1 MKSKNKKIQNILMKG
16 ITIGLVTL
24 FTATP
29 MVFAASSSLD
39 DSNISLWDK
48 LIYGTVGSTAK
59 EIEEYFEKCPVI
71 YISNEIQLRALA
83 EYVNNGHDCSG
94 KVIYLA
100 NNIEVSQ
107 EEWVPIGTNKHP
119 FKGTFDGQNYTI
131 SKINF
136 NRNNKL
142 NSKLSNVGII
152 GYVASIGIVKNLKLE
167 NSKFDI
173 PYEIASDI
181 IYKSD
186 DLVTESTN
194 GTFMTE
200 IVNVGGIVGHNE
212 GIIENCEVSS
222 NVTINGVANAGG
234 IAGENY
240 KGKVEGCINNGKING
255 FQNVGGIVGLT
266 SGQRDDLKDN
276 NKLDFSKNTVG
287 KIINCK
293 NGNNAVV
300 YSVIG
305 SSGGI
310 TGALKWNGIIQ
321 KCINEGQIHITTE
334 TITLNTVG
342 TKVKYDPQN
351 VGGIVGYA
359 SGSINPDNNQK
370 MYVAIDGC
378 INSSDARVKG
388 NQDVGGIAGQL
399 GGQGG
404 GYAILSNS
412 VNYSTNIV
420 ATNTTTGLGEAGY
433 LIGEGGSRGWKTEP
447 DQTYD
452 DSIAILYNNLYFIPT
467 IEDVGAIID
476 NKHQTTGGKIAAYG
490 RFVNQRNTDTEKD
503 PNPYY
508 YDTNTNVF
516 LQRDN
521 KYQIYKVNKIEGTDG
536 NISGGMAAGYSN
548 IDVNNMY
555 PIYTNSNAT
564 AKTSGIN
571 YGGNINVKV
580 EDGLL
585 YDYNN
590 TTGELTIK
598 SAANSQLIDS
608 SSNTTVS
615 YTISKKAKGE
625 SNYTEVKGNA
635 YFKTDDEIKIEVKFN
650 NFLTTSWGSSYE
662 PINPKLTL
670 YGIKENEKIE
680 IESGNTTGSNKT
692 NGSKITYT
700 YTVKTGDDINI
711 SKIKLSQSGTVY
723 AIVEDTHDTVRGMSN
738 IEIIDSNIH
747 IDTVS
752 PIINTK
758 VYVENALETGRYTT
772 GKEVLIEVKTNEAIQ
787 VADGKIILPE
797 IQVGFSKSGTGKYNY
812 DEKNNKVGYA
822 KPKSANIGAD
832 GIVTWLYSYQIQE
845 GDEGDI
851 QLEYKAGKITDLAGN
866 ETDIKELYTPQ
877 ALAGSP
883 VSGNSWN
890 NELSVT
896 YEFYKN
902 SVSEENKVT
911 ANTYF
916 TKDDDLIAVATF
928 NKVLYVHYGLS
939 DGKNTNVRL
948 TNIHKDR
955 VPSLYLNGDSRLKNT
970 SASISTK
977 NDSTIINYTFD
988 MKSYDINALTNIEKV
1003 ILKNENNTE
1012 VVSTSGTTA
1021 ATNGLIP
1028 FAEEWYATYKSEDES
1043 KYKTVL
1049 NNAINTTNDIIHIIL
1064 DPIGVSNN
1072 IEQSDIY
1079 ADTTAPT
1086 VEIVAQEVENNIT
1099 NADEIIYTFTWSEE
1113 LAKEE
1118 GRTFEASDIT
1128 VNNGTKG
1135 ELVQDKN
1142 NSKVYTMVVTPN
1154 VASGNVGNLQVVVE
1168 KGACQDLV
1176 GHENVRTE
1184 KIITVD
1190 KKAPKLENYTIT
1202 QSENGKQIIVEAIY
1216 NEAILDAG
1224 VSELDI
1230 QIGGRNAAGTQEKPE
1245 ILESN
1250 NKVKYVYNI
1259 SGADGGKV
1267 EITLRGTVKDI
1278 AGNHS
1283 EELKANIENDI
1294 VLEKTIIKTEDAEY
1308 SFRKNTVDITDFA
1321 NPTYFKENDTI
1332 RVTKTVEETTEEGK
1346 TVITKNVY
1354 SYQIVPTYADNTHM
1368 KYMTLTEPEE
1378 GKTIGKATFGT
1389 NKVTGSIDITD
1400 ANIYF
1405 DTTMPEIKTQVV
1417 AKNPKDGLYKAEE
1430 ELIITATTSEK
1441 INEDFI
1447 PEINVK
1453 FANKVGEF
1461 NKGKA
1466 QNIDAKT
1473 NDEGI
1478 TTWTYR
1484 YVVSEGDEGKIS
1496 LSYTNDTITDL
1507 AGNKTELDRL
1517 NTKEG
1522 IFELN
1527 NITVDATAPT
1537 VQITAKKLDETKVT
1551 DVNGNIT
1558 NADIIRYTFIW
1569 SEQVEG
1575 FTADDIT
1582 VNNGTTGALT
1592 GPTKNADGTYTYT
1605 MDITTNVEKGNVGD
1619 IQVIVEKGACRDL
1632 VGHEN
1637 VRTESVIRVD
1647 KQAPILISLEAYGTS
1662 DITVDQNV
1670 DSVKQ
1675 YYKVGDTVTIVA
1687 TFTENIGEKTTTV
1700 PTLALQFSESG
1711 NAKGQVSTGKI
1722 EGNQITYTYK
1732 IVDGDMGTLSVKGF
1746 TGKVIDAAGNET
1758 VVTKR
1763 NLDGD
1768 TIIADTV
1775 APKLVGITAIA
1786 PDFEYDELLTNPA
1799 DTKRYGV
1806 ASKTRN
1812 KNTITIIAEYS
1823 ENVYKLDGTVIKK
1836 LENKIGNGN
1845 VPNLGLKFG
1854 NVNATGTIK
1863 VKEVKENKIIYE
1875 YDIHENDNGDFSIV
1889 SIGGKVSDIAGNE
1902 SNINQLPEKDK
1913 IVYYE
1918 KEVKEENK
1926 VDKITADTRKP
1937 VFTISTLPQMA
1948 TDKDDNGN
1956 TITGNNLSNQ
1966 YYYRKGSII
1975 TITATADEYI
1985 YKNNSNDLTKFTKDN
2000 MPAIS
2005 LKFGDLAAKG
2015 KFTEKD
2021 VRYEAGKT
2029 IFTYKY
2035 EIAEGDNGKLSTSI
2049 AGDIGYDIALNGNNS
2064 NINAVSTSINADTVN
2079 PVTNWQSWVESEQ
2092 YGIEDLGNGTWK
2104 VTFSEGLYTYNPD
2117 THTVGGSVNTSSAPI
2132 LLVSK
2137 DNVTP
2142 LETRVSSVTTTNG
2155 KTVITYTYSPYTKN
2169 IGAYGMKFANV
2180 SDKAG
2185 NLFNYKDQQ
2194 APTLVG
2200 NKLEVTSPATGT
2212 YKAGT
2217 QITIVATF
2225 SEKIT
2230 GTAPTLKLKF
2240 GENAAK
2246 GTVSGGRIGEDGK
2259 TITYKYTITAGDN
2272 GLLSLESYTGTGLK
2286 DLSDNPWVAPEN
2298 VTLSGNTITADTIA
2312 PTVVITSNVEKT
2324 NQDKVTY
2331 TFTWSED
2338 VVGFTADDIE
2348 VINGLKGTFTKV
2360 NNKVYTLEV
2369 DTTNE
2374 GRQIVKVNANVCT
2387 DVAGNPNAE
2396 RTTYNKVV
2404 IDYTKPEIRAKVN
2417 GGNYV
2422 IDTDSKK
2429 SILKETIVV
2438 NEEVSKFEYIWTK
2451 DRAIPTTGFTAINPD
2466 TIQVN
2471 SDIHLETQVVETGT
2485 YYLYVKVTDKA
2496 GNVFT
2501 GRTNAFV
2508 VSNAQITLT
2517 PNTTEK
2523 TNQDVTVTI
2532 NYGNGLTE
2540 NRRAGVQGKTQS
2552 ADATKVIAVENGTV
2566 YAEAT
2571 DKAGNKVY
2579 ATLEITNIDK
2589 TKPTEPDTPPVEE
2602 DKTAPEI
2609 TFNYTTT
2616 TATVGTAIGA
2626 TITTNEDAI
2635 ISYYWAGENWVEREI
2650 SSDDY
2655 VRSINVKRTPTS
2667 AGTYTLYAKATD
2679 KASNTSKVSTL
2690 QFTVVK
2696 SDDDIVKPEVIFED
2710 LTTIQKDGVKYV
2722 KVSPNYTTAMLTAKM
2737 NKDALLGKT
2746 PEYKN
2751 LTASKGLK
2759 TGSEITI
2766 DGSTKYIII
2775 VNGDVNCDGKVD
2787 FLGDIVMINNYRIGV
2802 NQNLREIQILAGDIN
2817 NSGSIDFIPDI
2828 VAMNNYRL
2836 GRINV
2841 L

>member
-1 MKSKNKKIQNILMKG
+1 MMKSKNPKIQIFKNGIAIL
-16 ITIGLVTL
+16 LVFMFL
-24 FTATP
+24 LSPIAYATT
-29 MVFAASSSLD
+29 SLD
-39 DSNISLWDK
+39 DGYLEGSLLDK

-59 EIEEYFEKCPVI
+59 EIEEYLERETTL
-71 YISNEIQLRALA
+71 YITNEIQLRALA
-83 EYVNNGHDCSG
+83 EYVNNGGNTVG
-94 KVIYLA
+94 KQIKLLNDIQV
-100 NNIEVSQ
+100 NRDQ
-107 EEWVPIGTNKHP
+107 EWIPIGTESTP
-119 FKGTFDGQNYTI
+119 FKGVFDGMGYTI
-131 SKINF
+131 KGIVF
-136 NRNNKL
+136 NKENK
-142 NSKLSNVGII
+142 SYVKMTNVGLF
-152 GYVASIGIVKNLKLE
+152 GYVKKDTNSLTEIKNVVLSDTVFSMGYEETDAFVMATSEKQTYANLGGIVGYNDEATIE
-167 NSKFDI
+167 NCRTTKDVMI
-173 PYEIASDI
+173 KGARE
-181 IYKSD
+181 
-186 DLVTESTN
+186 
-194 GTFMTE
+194 
-200 IVNVGGIVGHNE
+200 VGGIVGYNHQGKIKGCFNQAMVV
-212 GIIENCEVSS
+212 GLQSV
-222 NVTINGVANAGG
+222 GG
-234 IAGENY
+234 IAGANVGDDSVSSRSTSLNFAGE
-240 KGKVEGCINNGKING
+240 KVAKIINSTNEGNIQILLSD
-255 FQNVGGIVGLT
+255 VGGIAGLQ
-266 SGQRDDLKDN
+266 SH
-276 NKLDFSKNTVG
+276 S
-287 KIINCK
+287 
-293 NGNNAVV
+293 A
-300 YSVIG
+300 
-305 SSGGI
+305 
-310 TGALKWNGIIQ
+310 IIQ
-321 KCINEGQIHITTE
+321 KCINLGNVSILQSSLKIFSDRYHI
-334 TITLNTVG
+334 
-342 TKVKYDPQN
+342 PQN
-351 VGGIVGYA
+351 AGGIVGWSSGEA
-359 SGSINPDNNQK
+359 SEDEKTQYYTI
-370 MYVAIDGC
+370 IDGC
-378 INSSDARVKG
+378 INRGSVNGSGDI
-388 NQDVGGIAGQL
+388 GGIAGQL
-399 GGQGG
+399 AGEPHNKFGNMTG
-404 GYAILSNS
+404 GYAILSNCI
-412 VNYSTNIV
+412 NYSTNIR
-420 ATNTTTGLGEAGY
+420 ATKKDSDFGEAGF
-433 LIGEGGSRGWKTEP
+433 LAGEVGVNETGMG
-447 DQTYD
+447 
-452 DSIAILYNNLYFIPT
+452 IIYNNLYVLDTTEEVIK
-467 IEDVGAIID
+467 EYD
-476 NKHQTTGGKIAAYG
+476 NNGNESSTT
-490 RFVNQRNTDTEKD
+490 
-503 PNPYY
+503 
-508 YDTNTNVF
+508 
-516 LQRDN
+516 
-521 KYQIYKVNKIEGTDG
+521 
-536 NISGGMAAGYSN
+536 
-548 IDVNNMY
+548 
-555 PIYTNSNAT
+555 
-564 AKTSGIN
+564 
-571 YGGNINVKV
+571 
-580 EDGLL
+580 
-585 YDYNN
+585 
-590 TTGELTIK
+590 
-598 SAANSQLIDS
+598 
-608 SSNTTVS
+608 
-615 YTISKKAKGE
+615 
-625 SNYTEVKGNA
+625 
-635 YFKTDDEIKIEVKFN
+635 
-650 NFLTTSWGSSYE
+650 
-662 PINPKLTL
+662 LTL
-670 YGIKENEKIE
+670 GYGVLSQGEDNETGDEYFYDKFSSIG
-680 IESGNTTGSNKT
+680 GNTTNIVIRKNNEYAIVGPEAIKDAVKTEDNTYKTTSMRNYNLTKAEPEEGYTGNDITTSPVMFMYYPIATETSSNQTILIKDKKVNVDKSSSIYEYDEELKGFNLIDTDTTEDVIDARTNTRVEYIITKNEDKT
-692 NGSKITYT
+692 PIKGNSYFKEGDTIKITAKFNKYLAQTYGPLTKISEAPTLRLNNKIKMEAGTISASESDYTTTIEYT
-700 YTVKTGDDINI
+700 YTVKANDDVVVTNLNLYKTGVYVISGSDYQNNHPIINI
-711 SKIKLSQSGTVY
+711 NKTTQIPNLY
-723 AIVEDTHDTVRGMSN
+723 
-738 IEIIDSNIH
+738 
-747 IDTVS
+747 IDTVA
-752 PIINTK
+752 PLIDTK
-758 VYVENALETGRYTT
+758 VYVENALETGRYTA
-772 GKEVLIEVKTNEAIQ
+772 GKEILIEVKTNEPIQ
-787 VADGKIILPE
+787 DKYENME
-797 IQVGFSKSGTGKYNY
+797 IQVNFSESGVGKYNY
-812 DEKNNKVGYA
+812 TKEPETVGYA
-822 KPKSANIGAD
+822 KCKDAKINID
-832 GIVTWLYSYQIQE
+832 GTTTWVYSYQIQE
-845 GDEGDI
+845 GDEGNI
-851 QLEYKAGKITDLAGN
+851 SLTYIKGQIKDLAGN
-866 ETDIKELYTPQ
+866 QTNIPEKINLPSATHGDNKNITNIIINKDKNFVLDYELY
-877 ALAGSP
+877 
-883 VSGNSWN
+883 
-890 NELSVT
+890 
-896 YEFYKN
+896 KN
-902 SVSEENKVT
+902 GTKLTNFDEITKLETNDTLKVK
-911 ANTYF
+911 A
-916 TKDDDLIAVATF
+916 IF
-928 NKVLYVHYGLS
+928 NKGMYTAYGNTASGTSNIKKVDKETAPTLKLNNS
-939 DGKNTNVRL
+939 IPMECSTVNVTDNKKTVIEYTYKVKKDVEIQKINTLDMMRPAYYCTDSEQTIQNTNDSNKNNVL
-948 TNIHKDR
+948 VNAGNINQNITD
-955 VPSLYLNGDSRLKNT
+955 LNLVID
-970 SASISTK
+970 
-977 NDSTIINYTFD
+977 TIG
-988 MKSYDINALTNIEKV
+988 AEVNIE
-1003 ILKNENNTE
+1003 N
-1012 VVSTSGTTA
+1012 
-1021 ATNGLIP
+1021 
-1028 FAEEWYATYKSEDES
+1028 
-1043 KYKTVL
+1043 
-1049 NNAINTTNDIIHIIL
+1049 
-1064 DPIGVSNN
+1064 
-1072 IEQSDIY
+1072 IY

-1086 VEIVAQEVENNIT
+1086 VEIIAQEVENNIT
-1099 NADEIIYTFTWSEE
+1099 NVDEIIYTFTWSEE

-1142 NSKVYTMVVTPN
+1142 NPKVYTMVVTPT
-1154 VASGNVGNLQVVVE
+1154 VASGNEGELQVVVE

-1190 KKAPKLENYTIT
+1190 KKAPKLESYTIT
-1202 QSENGKQIIVEAIY
+1202 KSEDGKQIIIEAIY
-1216 NEAILDAG
+1216 NEAISDAKG
-1224 VSELDI
+1224 SNLKLI
-1230 QIGGRNAAGTQEKPE
+1230 IGDREAAGTQEEPE
-1245 ILESN
+1245 VLEPN

-1267 EITLRGTVKDI
+1267 EATIVGKVKDI

-1283 EELKANIENDI
+1283 EELNANIENNI
-1294 VLEKTIIKTEDAEY
+1294 TLQKEVIKIDDAEY
-1308 SFRKNTVDITDFA
+1308 SFRKNSTDITDFA

-1346 TVITKNVY
+1346 PLITKKVY

-1389 NKVTGSIDITD
+1389 NKVAGSIDITD

-1496 LSYTNDTITDL
+1496 LSYTRQTITDL

-1537 VQITAKKLDETKVT
+1537 VQITAKKLEGTKVT
-1551 DVNGNIT
+1551 DINGNIT
-1558 NADIIRYTFIW
+1558 NADIIRYTFTW

-1582 VNNGTTGALT
+1582 VNNGTKGALT

-1675 YYKVGDTVTIVA
+1675 YYKVGDTVTVVA
-1687 TFTENIGEKTTTV
+1687 TFSENIEKTAKV

-1711 NAKGQVSTGKI
+1711 NAKGKVSAGTINANKI
-1722 EGNQITYTYK
+1722 TFTYPITA
-1732 IVDGDMGTLSVKGF
+1732 GDIGTLSVKGF
-1746 TGKVIDAAGNET
+1746 TGNVIDSAGNGT
-1758 VVTKR
+1758 VVTRR

-1786 PDFEYDELLTNPA
+1786 PDFEYDELLTNPG

-1937 VFTISTLPQMA
+1937 VVTISHA
-1948 TDKDDNGN
+1948 AVDKDDNGN
-1956 TITGNNLSNQ
+1956 TINNKNVQ
-1966 YYYRKGSII
+1966 NGYFYRKESVI
-1975 TITATADEYI
+1975 TITATINEYV
-1985 YKNNSNDLTKFTKDN
+1985 YNKNSNNDLTKFTKENILNIPD
-2000 MPAIS
+2000 IS
-2005 LKFGDLAAKG
+2005 LKFGDVAAKG
-2015 KFTEKD
+2015 KVTKKD
-2021 VRYEAGKT
+2021 VKYEAGKT
-2029 IFTYKY
+2029 IFTYEYIIK
-2035 EIAEGDNGKLSTSI
+2035 ENDNGTLNISI
-2049 AGDIGYDIALNGNNS
+2049 ADSVGYDIALNGNSANTQP
-2064 NINAVSTSINADTVN
+2064 ISTIIADTVN
-2079 PVTNWQSWVESEQ
+2079 PTYKDNNGDIHYANGKYTVTFN
-2092 YGIEDLGNGTWK
+2092 EDLYYLENNVVKAFGNTK
-2104 VTFSEGLYTYNPD
+2104 NAPELKFEGLDTKYTA
-2117 THTVGGSVNTSSAPI
+2117 SVN
-2132 LLVSK
+2132 K
-2137 DNVTP
+2137 N
-2142 LETRVSSVTTTNG
+2142 
-2155 KTVITYTYSPYTKN
+2155 VITYTGNYINAKPYLSN
-2169 IGAYGMKFANV
+2169 
-2180 SDKAG
+2180 SSLCDRAG
-2185 NLFNYKDQQ
+2185 NLYAYYDQQ
-2194 APTLVG
+2194 APILS
-2200 NKLEVTSPATGT
+2200 NIKVTNPATGT

-2225 SEKIT
+2225 NEKIT

-2246 GTVSGGRIGEDGK
+2246 GTVSGGRIGEDK
-2259 TITYKYTITAGDN
+2259 TTIIYTYTITVGDN
-2272 GLLSLESYTGTGLK
+2272 GVLSLESYTGTGLK
-2286 DLSDNPWVAPEN
+2286 DLSDNPWVAPEK
-2298 VTLSGNTITADTIA
+2298 VSLSGNIITADTIA
-2312 PTVVITSNVEKT
+2312 PTLTITSNVEKT
-2324 NQDKVTY
+2324 NQDKVIY

-2338 VVGFTADDIE
+2338 VNDFTINDIE
-2348 VINGLKGTFTKV
+2348 IVNGSKGTFTKV

-2374 GRQIVKVNANVCT
+2374 GRQIVKVNANVCQ
-2387 DVAGNPNAE
+2387 DIAGNPNTE

-2429 SILKETIVV
+2429 STLKETIVV

-2451 DRAIPTTGFTAINPD
+2451 DNTIPTTGFTEVNPD

-2471 SDIHLETQVVETGT
+2471 SDIHLETQVTETGT

-2496 GNVFT
+2496 GNVFE
-2501 GRTNAFV
+2501 GRTNGFV

-2540 NRRAGVQGKTQS
+2540 NKKAGVQGKTQS
-2552 ADATKVIAVENGTV
+2552 ADSTKVIAVENGTV

-2571 DKAGNKVY
+2571 DKGGNKVY

-2609 TFNYTTT
+2609 TFNYTITRTT
-2616 TATVGTAIGA
+2616 VNTPIGA

-2635 ISYYWAGENWVEREI
+2635 IEYSWDNQNWTT
-2650 SSDDY
+2650 SKDY
-2655 VRSINVKRTPTS
+2655 TRSVNATRTPNA

-2679 KASNTSKVSTL
+2679 KANNQSKVSTL
-2690 QFTVVK
+2690 QFTVVNSEEEIK
-2696 SDDDIVKPEVIFED
+2696 NPEIIFED
-2710 LTTIQKDGVKYV
+2710 LTTIQKGGIKYV
-2722 KVSPNYTTAMLTAKM
+2722 KVSPSYTTAMLTAKM

-2802 NQNLREIQILAGDIN
+2802 NQSLREIQILAGDIN

>member
-16 ITIGLVTL
+16 IAITMVTM

-29 MVFAASSSLD
+29 MVFAANSSLD

-142 NSKLSNVGII
+142 NSELSNVGII
-152 GYVASIGIVKNLKLE
+152 GYVTNTGIVKNLKLE

-212 GIIENCEVSS
+212 GIIENCEVAS
-222 NVTINGVANAGG
+222 NVTINGVANVGG

-266 SGQRDDLKDN
+266 TGQRDDLKDN

-293 NGNNAVV
+293 NGKNAVV

-310 TGALKWNGIIQ
+310 TGALKWNAIIQ
-321 KCINEGQIHITTE
+321 RSINEGQIHITTE

-388 NQDVGGIAGQL
+388 NQDAGGIAGQL

-412 VNYSTNIV
+412 INYTTDIV
-420 ATNTTTGLGEAGY
+420 ATNTSTGFGETGY
-433 LIGEGGSRGWKTEP
+433 LIGEGGSRGWNT
-447 DQTYD
+447 DSSQTYD
-452 DSIAILYNNLYFIPT
+452 DSIAILYNNLYFMPSEEEANT
-467 IEDVGAIID
+467 VID
-476 NKHQTTGGKIAAYG
+476 NKHQTIDGKIAAYG
-490 RFVNQRNTDTEKD
+490 RFTNQRNTDKEKD

-516 LQRDN
+516 VQRND
-521 KYQIYKVNKIEGTDG
+521 KYQIYKKTEDEK
-536 NISGGMAAGYSN
+536 YSN
-548 IDVNNMY
+548 IDVSKMY

-580 EDGLL
+580 EDNLL

-590 TTGELTIK
+590 STGEVIIK
-598 SAANSQLIDS
+598 SGTNSQLVDAS
-608 SSNTTVS
+608 TGTTVS
-615 YTISKKAKGE
+615 YIISKKAKGE
-625 SNYTEVKGNA
+625 NAYTEVKGNS
-635 YFKTDDEIKIEVKFN
+635 YFKAGDTIKVTAKFN
-650 NFLTTSWGSSYE
+650 RYLASSVI
-662 PINPKLTL
+662 PLR
-670 YGIKENEKIE
+670 E
-680 IESGNTTGSNKT
+680 IEAPTLMINGT
-692 NGSKITYT
+692 NDS
-700 YTVKTGDDINI
+700 
-711 SKIKLSQSGTVY
+711 
-723 AIVEDTHDTVRGMSN
+723 AI
-738 IEIIDSNIH
+738 IIDSTVNATTNDFTTTVDYVAEVKQGDNFEITNLKLTTKGTTYAVNASDYATNAESRKSFSSKTITSNISTIT
-747 IDTVS
+747 IDTVA

-832 GIVTWLYSYQIQE
+832 GVVTWLYSYQIQE

-877 ALAGSP
+877 GSTGST

-955 VPSLYLNGDSRLKNT
+955 VPSLYLNGDSKLKNT

-988 MKSYDINALTNIEKV
+988 MKSYDINTLTNIEKV

-1012 VVSTSGTTA
+1012 IVSTSGTTA

-1049 NNAINTTNDIIHIIL
+1049 NNAINTTNDISHIIL

-1099 NADEIIYTFTWSEE
+1099 NADKIIYTFTWSEE

-1142 NSKVYTMVVTPN
+1142 DPKVYTMVVTPN
-1154 VASGNVGNLQVVVE
+1154 VASGNEGDLQVVVE

-1190 KKAPKLENYTIT
+1190 KKAPT
-1202 QSENGKQIIVEAIY
+1202 
-1216 NEAILDAG
+1216 
-1224 VSELDI
+1224 
-1230 QIGGRNAAGTQEKPE
+1230 
-1245 ILESN
+1245 
-1250 NKVKYVYNI
+1250 
-1259 SGADGGKV
+1259 V
-1267 EITLRGTVKDI
+1267 EITANKDYVQVGDIIKYTFNWSEAVKD
-1278 AGNHS
+1278 
-1283 EELKANIENDI
+1283 
-1294 VLEKTIIKTEDAEY
+1294 
-1308 SFRKNTVDITDFA
+1308 F
-1321 NPTYFKENDTI
+1321 
-1332 RVTKTVEETTEEGK
+1332 
-1346 TVITKNVY
+1346 
-1354 SYQIVPTYADNTHM
+1354 
-1368 KYMTLTEPEE
+1368 
-1378 GKTIGKATFGT
+1378 
-1389 NKVTGSIDITD
+1389 
-1400 ANIYF
+1400 
-1405 DTTMPEIKTQVV
+1405 
-1417 AKNPKDGLYKAEE
+1417 
-1430 ELIITATTSEK
+1430 
-1441 INEDFI
+1441 
-1447 PEINVK
+1447 
-1453 FANKVGEF
+1453 
-1461 NKGKA
+1461 
-1466 QNIDAKT
+1466 
-1473 NDEGI
+1473 
-1478 TTWTYR
+1478 
-1484 YVVSEGDEGKIS
+1484 
-1496 LSYTNDTITDL
+1496 
-1507 AGNKTELDRL
+1507 
-1517 NTKEG
+1517 
-1522 IFELN
+1522 
-1527 NITVDATAPT
+1527 
-1537 VQITAKKLDETKVT
+1537 DETKVT
-1551 DVNGNIT
+1551 VKSAEIVTQGEGEEVKAKFEKINDAQYTLEVRPTDGNDVEVIIENNKCTDIAGNNSIENKHIIQVIPTVKIT
-1558 NADIIRYTFIW
+1558 TNRENSTNVSQIEYTFEW
-1569 SEQVEG
+1569 SEQVNG
-1575 FTADDIT
+1575 FTAEDII
-1582 VNNGTTGALT
+1582 VPEKAIKGELV
-1592 GPTKNADGTYTYT
+1592 TKEGKENTYT
-1605 MDITTNVEKGNVGD
+1605 MMVDYENIIPAGNQGEVTITIPENAVQDVNANGNAYTINTIKID
-1619 IQVIVEKGACRDL
+1619 RI
-1632 VGHEN
+1632 
-1637 VRTESVIRVD
+1637 
-1647 KQAPILISLEAYGTS
+1647 APILIGLEAYGKS

-1675 YYKVGDTVTIVA
+1675 YYKAGDTVTIVA
-1687 TFTENIGEKTTTV
+1687 TFNENIGEKTTTV

-1722 EGNQITYTYK
+1722 EGNKITYTYTITK
-1732 IVDGDMGTLSVKGF
+1732 DDMGLLSVKGF

-1775 APKLVGITAIA
+1775 APKLIGITAIA
-1786 PDFEYDELLTNPA
+1786 PDFEYDELVENPG

-1806 ASKTRN
+1806 ISKN
-1812 KNTITIIAEYS
+1812 SSGKNTITIIAEYS
-1823 ENVYKLDGTVIKK
+1823 ENVYNLEENVDKKVIKK
-1836 LENKIGNGN
+1836 ITKAPDLK
-1845 VPNLGLKFG
+1845 LKFG
-1854 NVNATGTIK
+1854 GKDASGTIR
-1863 VKEVKENKIIYE
+1863 VTEIKENKITYE
-1875 YDIHENDNGDFSIV
+1875 YDITNNDNGDFLIASIN
-1889 SIGGKVSDIAGNE
+1889 GKVSDIAGNE

-1918 KEVKEENK
+1918 KEVKEDNK

-1937 VFTISTLPQMA
+1937 LFTISTLPQMA

-2092 YGIEDLGNGTWK
+2092 YGIVDNQNGTWK

-2212 YKAGT
+2212 YKAG
-2217 QITIVATF
+2217 QEITIVATF
-2225 SEKIT
+2225 NEKIT

-2240 GENAAK
+2240 GETLAK
-2246 GTVSGGRIGEDGK
+2246 GTVSGGIIGEDGK

-2429 SILKETIVV
+2429 STLKETIVV

-2451 DRAIPTTGFTAINPD
+2451 DETIPTTGFTAINPD

-2471 SDIHLETQVVETGT
+2471 SDIHLEAQVVETGT

-2496 GNVFT
+2496 GNIFE

-2508 VSNAQITLT
+2508 ISNAQITLT

-2540 NRRAGVQGKTQS
+2540 NRKAGVQGKTQS

-2579 ATLEITNIDK
+2579 ATLEITNINK

-2602 DKTAPEI
+2602 DKIAPEI

-2626 TITTNEDAI
+2626 TITTNEDAMI
-2635 ISYYWAGENWVEREI
+2635 EYSWDNQNWT
-2650 SSDDY
+2650 SSQDFI
-2655 VRSINVKRTPTS
+2655 RSINARRTPTS

-2679 KASNTSKVSTL
+2679 KASNTSNVSTL

-2696 SDDDIVKPEVIFED
+2696 SDDDIVKPEIIFED

-2722 KVSPNYTTAMLTAKM
+2722 KVSPNYTTEMLTAKM
-2737 NKDALLGKT
+2737 DKDALLGKT
-2746 PEYKN
+2746 PAYEK
-2751 LTASKGLK
+2751 LTSDKKLR

-2802 NQNLREIQILAGDIN
+2802 NQNLSEIQILAGDIN
-2817 NSGSIDFIPDI
+2817 NSGSIEFIPDI

>member
-1 MKSKNKKIQNILMKG
+1 MMKSKNPKIQIFKNGIAIL
-16 ITIGLVTL
+16 LVFMFL
-24 FTATP
+24 LSPIAYATT
-29 MVFAASSSLD
+29 SLD
-39 DSNISLWDK
+39 DGYLEGSLLDK

-59 EIEEYFEKCPVI
+59 EIEEYLERETTL
-71 YISNEIQLRALA
+71 YITNEIQLRALA
-83 EYVNNGHDCSG
+83 EYVNNGGNTVG
-94 KVIYLA
+94 KQIKLLNDIQV
-100 NNIEVSQ
+100 NRDQ
-107 EEWVPIGTNKHP
+107 EWIPIGTESTP
-119 FKGTFDGQNYTI
+119 FKGVFDGMGYTI
-131 SKINF
+131 KGIVF
-136 NRNNKL
+136 NKENK
-142 NSKLSNVGII
+142 SYVKMTNVGLF
-152 GYVASIGIVKNLKLE
+152 GYVKKDTNSLTEIKNVVLSDTVFSMGYEETDAFVMATSEKQTYANLGGIVGYNDEATIE
-167 NSKFDI
+167 NCRTTKDVMI
-173 PYEIASDI
+173 KGARE
-181 IYKSD
+181 
-186 DLVTESTN
+186 
-194 GTFMTE
+194 
-200 IVNVGGIVGHNE
+200 VGGIVGYNHQGKIKGCFNQAMVV
-212 GIIENCEVSS
+212 GLQSV
-222 NVTINGVANAGG
+222 GG
-234 IAGENY
+234 IAGANVGDDSVSSRSTSLNFAGE
-240 KGKVEGCINNGKING
+240 KVAKIMNSTNEGNIQILLSD
-255 FQNVGGIVGLT
+255 VGGIAGLQ
-266 SGQRDDLKDN
+266 SH
-276 NKLDFSKNTVG
+276 S
-287 KIINCK
+287 
-293 NGNNAVV
+293 A
-300 YSVIG
+300 
-305 SSGGI
+305 
-310 TGALKWNGIIQ
+310 IIQ
-321 KCINEGQIHITTE
+321 KCINLGNVSILQSSLKIFSDRYHI
-334 TITLNTVG
+334 
-342 TKVKYDPQN
+342 PQN
-351 VGGIVGYA
+351 AGGIVGWSSGEA
-359 SGSINPDNNQK
+359 SEDEKTQYYTI
-370 MYVAIDGC
+370 IDGC
-378 INSSDARVKG
+378 INRGSVNGSGDI
-388 NQDVGGIAGQL
+388 GGIVGQL
-399 GGQGG
+399 AGEPHNKFGNMTG
-404 GYAILSNS
+404 GYAILSNCI
-412 VNYSTNIV
+412 NYSTNV
-420 ATNTTTGLGEAGY
+420 RATKKDSEFGEVGFLAGEVGVNETGMG
-433 LIGEGGSRGWKTEP
+433 IM
-447 DQTYD
+447 
-452 DSIAILYNNLYFIPT
+452 YNNLYVLDTTEEVIKEYDNNGNESSTTLTLGYGVLSQGEDNETGDEYFYDKFSSIGGNTTNIVIRKNNEYAIVGPEAIKDAVKTEDNTYKTTSMRNYNLTKEEPEEGYTGNDITTSPVMFMYYPIATETSSNQT
-467 IEDVGAIID
+467 ILIKDKKVNVDKSSILYEYDEKLKGFNLVDTDKTEDVID
-476 NKHQTTGGKIAAYG
+476 SK
-490 RFVNQRNTDTEKD
+490 
-503 PNPYY
+503 
-508 YDTNTNVF
+508 TNT
-516 LQRDN
+516 
-521 KYQIYKVNKIEGTDG
+521 
-536 NISGGMAAGYSN
+536 
-548 IDVNNMY
+548 
-555 PIYTNSNAT
+555 
-564 AKTSGIN
+564 
-571 YGGNINVKV
+571 KV
-580 EDGLL
+580 E
-585 YDYNN
+585 
-590 TTGELTIK
+590 
-598 SAANSQLIDS
+598 
-608 SSNTTVS
+608 
-615 YTISKKAKGE
+615 YTITKNGDKTPIRE
-625 SNYTEVKGNA
+625 NA
-635 YFKTDDEIKIEVKFN
+635 YFKEGDTITITAKFNKYLTSGWGSAEPLIEAPTLTLVGEDNKKIE
-650 NFLTTSWGSSYE
+650 L
-662 PINPKLTL
+662 
-670 YGIKENEKIE
+670 
-680 IESGNTTGSNKT
+680 T
-692 NGSKITYT
+692 NGNVTGKKYSSTEITYQ
-700 YTVKTGDDINI
+700 YVVQEGDNVDITKLKLSKVGTIYVLSSASEHTSFSGI
-711 SKIKLSQSGTVY
+711 SKET
-723 AIVEDTHDTVRGMSN
+723 N
-738 IEIIDSNIH
+738 IFNLH
-747 IDTVS
+747 IDTVA
-752 PIINTK
+752 PLIDTK
-758 VYVENALETGRYTT
+758 VYVENALETGRYTA
-772 GKEVLIEVKTNEAIQ
+772 GKEILIEVKTNEPIQ
-787 VADGKIILPE
+787 DKYENME
-797 IQVGFSKSGTGKYNY
+797 IQVNFSESGVGKYNY
-812 DEKNNKVGYA
+812 TKEPETVGYA
-822 KPKSANIGAD
+822 KCKDAKINID
-832 GIVTWLYSYQIQE
+832 GTTTWAYSYQIQE
-845 GDEGDI
+845 GDEGNI
-851 QLEYKAGKITDLAGN
+851 SLTYIKGQIKDLAGN
-866 ETDIKELYTPQ
+866 QTNIPEKINLPSATHGDNKNITNIIINKDRNFVLDYELY
-877 ALAGSP
+877 
-883 VSGNSWN
+883 
-890 NELSVT
+890 
-896 YEFYKN
+896 KN
-902 SVSEENKVT
+902 G
-911 ANTYF
+911 
-916 TKDDDLIAVATF
+916 TKLTNFDEITKLETNDTLEVKAIF
-928 NKVLYVHYGLS
+928 NKGMYTAYGNTASGTSNIKKVDKETAPTLKLNNS
-939 DGKNTNVRL
+939 IQMECSTVNVTDNKKTVIEYTYKVKKDVEIQKINTLDMMRPAYYCTDSEQTIQNTNDSNKNNVL
-948 TNIHKDR
+948 VNSGKTNQNITD
-955 VPSLYLNGDSRLKNT
+955 LNLVID
-970 SASISTK
+970 
-977 NDSTIINYTFD
+977 TIG
-988 MKSYDINALTNIEKV
+988 A
-1003 ILKNENNTE
+1003 E
-1012 VVSTSGTTA
+1012 VNV
-1021 ATNGLIP
+1021 
-1028 FAEEWYATYKSEDES
+1028 ES
-1043 KYKTVL
+1043 
-1049 NNAINTTNDIIHIIL
+1049 
-1064 DPIGVSNN
+1064 
-1072 IEQSDIY
+1072 IY

-1086 VEIVAQEVENNIT
+1086 VEIIAKDIENNIT
-1099 NADEIIYTFTWSEE
+1099 NKDVITYEFKWSEE

-1142 NSKVYTMVVTPN
+1142 NPKVYTMVVTPT
-1154 VASGNVGNLQVVVE
+1154 VASGNEGELQVVVE

-1202 QSENGKQIIVEAIY
+1202 KSEDGTKIIIEAIY
-1216 NEAILDAG
+1216 NEAISDAKG
-1224 VSELDI
+1224 SNLKLT
-1230 QIGGRNAAGTQEKPE
+1230 IGDREAAGTQEE
-1245 ILESN
+1245 AEVLEPN

-1267 EITLRGTVKDI
+1267 EATIVGKVKDI

-1283 EELKANIENDI
+1283 EELNANIENNI
-1294 VLEKTIIKTEDAEY
+1294 TLQKEVIKTDDAEY
-1308 SFRKNTVDITDFA
+1308 SFRKNSTDITDFA

-1346 TVITKNVY
+1346 TLITKKVY
-1354 SYQIVPTYADNTHM
+1354 SYQIVPPYADNTHM

-1389 NKVTGSIDITD
+1389 SKVTGSIDITD

-1430 ELIITATTSEK
+1430 ELIITAITSEK
-1441 INEDFI
+1441 IKEDFV

-1453 FANKVGEF
+1453 FGEKAGKF
-1461 NKGKA
+1461 NNGKA
-1466 QNIDAKT
+1466 QYIETKQNEDST
-1473 NDEGI
+1473 

-1484 YVVSEGDEGKIS
+1484 YVVSEGDEGKVA
-1496 LSYTNDTITDL
+1496 LSYTRQTITDL
-1507 AGNKTELDRL
+1507 AGNKTGLDTL

-1537 VQITAKKLDETKVT
+1537 VQITAKKLDATKVT
-1551 DVNGNIT
+1551 DINGNIT
-1558 NADIIRYTFIW
+1558 NADIIRYTFTW

-1582 VNNGTTGALT
+1582 VNNGTKGTLA

-1605 MDITTNVEKGNVGD
+1605 MDITTNVANGSVGD
-1619 IQVIVEKGACRDL
+1619 IQVIVEKGACKDL

-1662 DITVDQNV
+1662 NIKVSPDV

-1675 YYKVGDTVTIVA
+1675 YYKAGDTVTIVA

-1711 NAKGQVSTGKI
+1711 NAKGQVSTGET
-1722 EGNQITYTYK
+1722 EGNKITYTYT
-1732 IVDGDMGTLSVKGF
+1732 ITEDDMGLLSVKGF
-1746 TGKVIDAAGNET
+1746 TGQVIDAAGNKT
-1758 VVTKR
+1758 IVTKR

-1786 PDFEYDELLTNPA
+1786 PDFEYDELVENPG

-1806 ASKTRN
+1806 ESKTREH
-1812 KNTITIIAEYS
+1812 NTITIIAEYS

-1937 VFTISTLPQMA
+1937 LFTISTLPQMA

-2015 KFTEKD
+2015 RFTEKD
-2021 VRYEAGKT
+2021 VKYEAGKT

-2092 YGIEDLGNGTWK
+2092 YGIVDNQNGTWT
-2104 VTFSEGLYTYNPD
+2104 VTFSEKLYTYNPD
-2117 THTVGGSVNTSSAPI
+2117 THTVGSELSNSNKSSAPI

-2142 LETRVSSVTTTNG
+2142 LETRVSSITTTNG

-2194 APTLVG
+2194 APILSNIKVI
-2200 NKLEVTSPATGT
+2200 NPATGT
-2212 YKAGT
+2212 YKAG
-2217 QITIVATF
+2217 QEITIVAIF

-2240 GENAAK
+2240 GETLAK
-2246 GTVSGGRIGEDGK
+2246 GTVSGGIIGEDGK

-2374 GRQIVKVNANVCT
+2374 GRQIVKVNANVCQ
-2387 DVAGNPNAE
+2387 DIAGNPNTG
-2396 RTTYNKVV
+2396 RVTYNKVV

-2417 GGNYV
+2417 GGDYV

-2429 SILKETIVV
+2429 STLKETIVV

-2451 DRAIPTTGFTAINPD
+2451 DNTIPTTGFTEVNPD

-2471 SDIHLETQVVETGT
+2471 SDIHLETQVTETGT

-2496 GNVFT
+2496 GNVFE

-2517 PNTTEK
+2517 PNATEK

-2540 NRRAGVQGKTQS
+2540 NRKAGVQGKTQS

-2602 DKTAPEI
+2602 DKIAPEI

-2626 TITTNEDAI
+2626 TITTNEDAMI
-2635 ISYYWAGENWVEREI
+2635 EYSWDNQNWT
-2650 SSDDY
+2650 SSQDFI
-2655 VRSINVKRTPTS
+2655 RSINARRTPTS

-2679 KASNTSKVSTL
+2679 KASNTSNVSTL

-2696 SDDDIVKPEVIFED
+2696 SDDDIVKPEIIFED

-2722 KVSPNYTTAMLTAKM
+2722 KVSPNYTTEMLTAKM
-2737 NKDALLGKT
+2737 DKDALLGKT
-2746 PEYKN
+2746 PAYEK
-2751 LTASKGLK
+2751 LTSDKKLR

-2802 NQNLREIQILAGDIN
+2802 NHNLSEIQILAGDIN
-2817 NSGSIDFIPDI
+2817 NSGSIEFIPDI